1 MWGKGKSMVKIL
13 PGTAIEKKDLSGLIR
28 KIPTLPYRGY
38 PGVEPKNVIRLLT
51 NEISLAAGN
60 PQSTVLAAMD
70 GRDLAGVLTFA
81 SLPWDT
87 SLFGRKMGAIKQI
100 LVQPGHAN
108 KEQITNSLVTE
119 AVQRAKDQKFEFVLG
134 KVSTDDITSLHALEK
149 NNFRLMDTLLN
160 YVYDPVK
167 HPFTELTQP
176 VLLGGA
182 TIRLATLEDEEQLRQ
197 VSGLAFKHYFGRYHS
212 DENIPRQKANQVY
225 EEWISSSLHGYADF
239 IVIAEIEGRIA
250 AFTIWRN
257 PTREE
262 SDSNLAVGHMS
273 LVGVHPDYFGMG
285 FFYTVMYEGMRRLIT
300 RVKCMESATHINNY
314 PAQRGFAK
322 VGWRIYGAQHAFH
335 LWL

>member
-1 MWGKGKSMVKIL
+1 MVKIL
-13 PGTAIEKKDLSGLIR
+13 PGTTIRKKDLSDLIR

-51 NEISLAAGN
+51 NEISLASVN
-60 PQSTVLAAMD
+60 PQSTLLSAMD
-70 GRDLAGVLTFA
+70 DSDLVGLLTFA
-81 SLPWDT
+81 PLPWDT
-87 SLFGRKMGAIKQI
+87 KLFGRKMGAIKHF
-100 LVQPGHAN
+100 LVPHAHPE
-108 KEQITNSLVTE
+108 KERISHSLIAE
-119 AVQRAKDQKFEFVLG
+119 AIHQAKGQNYEFVLG
-134 KVSTDDITSLHALEK
+134 KISTDDITSLHALEK

-167 HPFTELTQP
+167 KLFTELTQP

-182 TIRLATLEDEEQLRQ
+182 SIRLATLEDEDQLRQ

-212 DENIPRQKANQVY
+212 DENIPKQKANQVY

-239 IVIAEIEGRIA
+239 IVVAEIEGRIA

-285 FFYTVMYEGMRRLIT
+285 FFYTVMYEGMRKLIT

-314 PAQRGFAK
+314 AAQRGFAK